1 MEPNISENRRVFGPD
16 LIRALAIVLVLFA
29 HTMPGGTMFGVVGAV
44 RGFIGL
50 AGVEIFFLLSGYL
63 IGAILMEEFFP
74 AGWT

>member
-1 MEPNISENRRVFGPD
+1 
-16 LIRALAIVLVLFA
+16 
-29 HTMPGGTMFGVVGAV
+29 MFGVVGAV